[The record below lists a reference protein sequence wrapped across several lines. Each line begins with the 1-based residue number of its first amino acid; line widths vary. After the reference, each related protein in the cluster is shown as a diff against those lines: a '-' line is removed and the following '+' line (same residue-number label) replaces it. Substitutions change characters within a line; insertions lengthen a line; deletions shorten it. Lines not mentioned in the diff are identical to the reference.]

1 MFVLIF
7 IIGLIIILWPVIG
20 GVITSFFNGVVLVVS
35 SPFYWILRI
44 TKRPESREED
54 DKISKTASVIASSLV
69 LTAIFA
75 VIIIVVS

>member
-1 MFVLIF
+1 MFDLIF

-20 GVITSFFNGVVLVVS
+20 WAIASLFNGVVMVVS
-35 SPFYWILRI
+35 FLFYWILRI

-54 DKISKTASVIASSLV
+54 DRISKTAAVIATSLV

>member
-1 MFVLIF
+1 MFDLIF

-20 GVITSFFNGVVLVVS
+20 GAIASLFNGVVMVVS
-35 SPFYWILRI
+35 FLFYWILRI

-54 DKISKTASVIASSLV
+54 DRISKTAAVIATSLV

>member
-1 MFVLIF
+1 MFDLIF

-20 GVITSFFNGVVLVVS
+20 GAIASLFNGVVMVVS
-35 SPFYWILRI
+35 FLFYWILRI

-54 DKISKTASVIASSLV
+54 DRISKTAAVIATSLA

>member
-1 MFVLIF
+1 MFDLIF

-20 GVITSFFNGVVLVVS
+20 WAIASLFNDVVMVVS
-35 SPFYWILRI
+35 FLFYWILRI

-54 DKISKTASVIASSLV
+54 DRISKTAAVIATSLV